1 MRYSFILV
9 LLCLSWARGQNITD
23 EERKR
28 FEVLF
33 GTDAT
38 DDRDADVDL
47 SPGKVPSTPSRGPEI
62 SPAERERLEALYGKP
77 DTTNDN
83 STDCETKDG
92 KAGVCVL
99 HYQCNPETG
108 TVNTDGN
115 SIIDIRQRECPHY
128 LEVCCL
134 LNQKQDKPPPPVVEQ
149 MECGWS
155 NPGAQAFRIVND
167 GTSAEFGEYPWMVA
181 ILKEAPHCLEVCCLL
196 NQKQDKPPPPVVEQ
210 TECGWSNPGA
220 QAFRIVNDGTSAEFG
235 EYPWMV
241 AILKRSDSNTAWSQ
255 SDYMG
260 GGSIIHPQV
269 VLTGAHKVD
278 GKEANE
284 IKCRAG
290 EWDTQTN
297 KEIYPH
303 QERNVKKIVKHAE
316 YYRPSVYNSV
326 ALLILESPY
335 ALGNAP
341 HIGVACLAPHAPPA
355 GARCQSMGWGKE
367 FNDKE
372 KYAVVLKK
380 VELPWVPR
388 DKCQKELRKT
398 RLGSHFVL
406 HPSLTCAGGEAGKDT
421 CGGDGGSSLV
431 CPIGNVDPKQDSLR
445 FAIYGMVAW
454 GIGCGDAVPGV
465 YVNVPQFYDW
475 IGEKMAAE
483 GLSTDSYTFKL

>member
-9 LLCLSWARGQNITD
+9 LLCLSWTRCQDVTD

-28 FEVLF
+28 LEALF
-33 GTDAT
+33 GTQ
-38 DDRDADVDL
+38 DRDADVDL
-47 SPGKVPSTPSRGPEI
+47 TPGKVPSTPSRGPEI

-92 KAGVCVL
+92 KEGVCVL
-99 HYQCNPETG
+99 HYQCNPEVG

-134 LNQKQDKPPPPVVEQ
+134 LNQKQE
-149 MECGWS
+149 
-155 NPGAQAFRIVND
+155 
-167 GTSAEFGEYPWMVA
+167 
-181 ILKEAPHCLEVCCLL
+181 
-196 NQKQDKPPPPVVEQ
+196 KPPPPVVEQ
-210 TECGWSNPGA
+210 TECGWANPGA

-241 AILKRSDSNTAWSQ
+241 AILKRSDGNTAWSQ

-303 QERNVKKIVKHAE
+303 QERNVKKVVKHAD

-367 FNDKE
+367 FNDKD

-406 HPSLTCAGGEAGKDT
+406 HPSLTCAGGEAGRDT
-421 CGGDGGSSLV
+421 CAGDGGSSLV